1 MLISQFQTVGRE
13 LCARGLVSSHGGD
26 LSIKLGERLYITHR
40 GSMLSCLEE
49 HDLVETGIN
58 KNDRF
63 TPLASTELAVHRA
76 IYKRTPA
83 SAIVHAHPAYA
94 VALSFSE
101 QEIAPCDADGR
112 MILSKVPVLGWGT
125 AVKPGELA
133 GEIAESLTKHKIV
146 LVHGH
151 GSFAAAQLLEEAYQ
165 YTSALEESCRLL
177 YLLKTLRIKTDS
189 TPNRT
194 KK

>member
-1 MLISQFQTVGRE
+1 
-13 LCARGLVSSHGGD
+13 
-26 LSIKLGERLYITHR
+26 
-40 GSMLSCLEE
+40 MLSCLEE
-49 HDLVETGIN
+49 HDIVETGIN

-101 QEIAPCDADGR
+101 QEITPCDVEGS
-112 MILSKVPVLGWGT
+112 LLLPKVPILGWGT
-125 AVKPGELA
+125 TVKPEEPA
-133 GEIAESLTKHKIV
+133 EEIAEALARCKIV
-146 LVHGH
+146 LVYGH

-165 YTSALEESCRLL
+165 YTTALEESCRLL
-177 YLLKTLRIKTDS
+177 YLLKTLRIKL
-189 TPNRT
+189 R
-194 KK
+194 